1 MKANNPLTSADAN
14 KYRFCAGTST
24 YISTRALGGKPDP
37 LTVTG
42 VPGVPEIGLKV
53 ILAAAEAGDGDETG
67 DGEAR
72 LGDGDEVGDG
82 EARLGDGDA
91 SAMASGDVMAQAPE
105 SSAIA

>member
-1 MKANNPLTSADAN
+1 M
-14 KYRFCAGTST
+14 
-24 YISTRALGGKPDP
+24 
-37 LTVTG
+37 
-42 VPGVPEIGLKV
+42 PEIGLKV

-105 SSAIA
+105 SSAIATPSRLRLLNQTPISITRAGRSQLLGVQAVRRCF